1 MSCYAIPDS
10 SLTNLSDVSCPIFR
24 ESGCRYHSIA
34 EHSALAISVIDPRT
48 NRYIEVNDN
57 FCERLEY
64 SRQEMLHAPVSLINP
79 HFPPSAIA
87 ALVRQ
92 LETQQVIQL
101 YISQKTK
108 SGKPLDAYA
117 TITAIHCDG
126 RILMHCV
133 SLDVTAQRRAEKRLM
148 ETEQR
153 FRVTFEQA
161 AVAIAHVAPDGSW
174 LRVNQKFCSITG
186 YSEGELYGLTF
197 EDITHPDDVDADWA
211 QASALLQ
218 GEIPTYSMEKR
229 YIRKSGDCIWVNLT
243 VSLAR
248 SSDGKPEYF
257 ISVVEDIS
265 ARRRAEEQR
274 DELIRTLEEQVRQRT
289 MELERLSMTDPL
301 TGVANRRALD
311 RALASEWAR
320 ALRSHQVISVIAI
333 DVDQLKTLNDRLGHA
348 YGDECMVAVANALR
362 PLTTRPSDLFAR
374 CGGDEFIF
382 LLPGTN
388 AAGARRIAAKAH
400 MEVRSLSLPFPG
412 ADRAIVTLSAGVATE
427 IPSTQRSPK
436 DLLAAADRA
445 MYQAKH
451 LGRDRVC
458 SVGEAPNPHIDPLP
472 TPKKSNG
479 QPIA

>member
-1 MSCYAIPDS
+1 M
-10 SLTNLSDVSCPIFR
+10 
-24 ESGCRYHSIA
+24 
-34 EHSALAISVIDPRT
+34 AISVIDPQT
-48 NRYIEVNDN
+48 NRYVEVNEN

-64 SRQEMLHAPVSLINP
+64 SREEMLQSPVGSINP
-79 HFPPSAIA
+79 NFPPSAIWN
-87 ALVRQ
+87 LVQQ
-92 LETQQVIQL
+92 LETQPVVQL
-101 YISQKTK
+101 HTTQKTK
-108 SGKPLDAYA
+108 SGKSLDVYA
-117 TITAIHCDG
+117 TVSAIRCDG
-126 RILMHCV
+126 RILIHCV
-133 SLDVTAQRRAEKRLM
+133 SLDVTAQRRAEQSLM

-174 LRVNQKFCSITG
+174 LRVNQKLCTITG
-186 YSEGELYGLTF
+186 YSERELYCLTF
-197 EDITHPDDVDADWA
+197 GDITHRDDLDADWA
-211 QASALLQ
+211 QASALLR
-218 GEIPTYSMEKR
+218 GEITTYSMEKR
-229 YIRKSGDCIWVNLT
+229 YIRKGGDSIWVNVT

-248 SSDGKPEYF
+248 NADGKPEYF
-257 ISVVEDIS
+257 ICVVEDIS
-265 ARRRAEEQR
+265 ARKRAEEQR

-311 RALASEWAR
+311 KALASEWAR
-320 ALRSHQVISVIAI
+320 ALRSHQTISVIAI

-382 LLPGTN
+382 LLPGTD
-388 AAGARRIAAKAH
+388 AAGARQIAAKAH
-400 MEVRSLSLPFPG
+400 LEVRSLGLAFPG

-427 IPSTQRSPK
+427 IPSPHRSPK

-458 SVGEAPNPHIDPLP
+458 SVAEAPNAHIASLP
-472 TPKKSNG
+472 RPKKPNG
-479 QPIA
+479 QPVA